1 MEAQASTEYTLDVHG
16 KYVWKKNGHTTTK
29 FQKPPEVVEDVLVC
43 HTCRHED
50 TYYFYRYAASWYTKH
65 VKNVCSKC
73 GSSEL
78 SGKINSVPTVV
89 FHGSDFVINNLAMKA
104 AGAPQRVIDK
114 HRNSRAL

>member
-1 MEAQASTEYTLDVHG
+1 MEAQVLTEYKLDVHG

-29 FQKPPEVVEDVLVC
+29 FQKPPEVVEDTLVC

-50 TYYFYRYAASWYTKH
+50 TYYFYRYAPSWYTKH

-78 SGKINSVPTVV
+78 SGKINGVPTVV
-89 FHGSDFVINNLAMKA
+89 YIGSHWGVNRDALKA
-104 AGAPQRVIDK
+104 AGATRHVYDK
-114 HRNSRAL
+114 HRHSKF